1 MTLRSIA
8 ACVAASAIF
17 SLFAAAPKASCPV
30 ANAHSKVVKEY
41 LDFLYGTMTLADSLD
56 YPRDFYAANI
66 ESALKANLCQNANFA
81 TLCCLCV

>member
-41 LDFLYGTMTLADSLD
+41 LDFLYGTMTRADSLE
-56 YPRDFYAANI
+56 YPGEFNAAKMAL
-66 ESALKANLCQNANFA
+66 ALKARTEIQ
-81 TLCCLCV
+81 